1 MAAILLFQPYFEK
14 GASHGTLISLSL
26 SIFVIWGQ
34 EPCTSWGDCEGY
46 TKNNNCKVFGTVSI
60 LIVVVVVIIY
70 LSKLIKLYLFIFL
83 ATQLVGSSFPDQGLN
98 PGPQQ

>member
-34 EPCTSWGDCEGY
+34 EPCTSWGGCEGNQAGVQGLEFQETY
-46 TKNNNCKVFGTVSI
+46 ISKWIFQQDFFHFLCK
-60 LIVVVVVIIY
+60 
-70 LSKLIKLYLFIFL
+70 IKLRLEQVL
-83 ATQLVGSSFPDQGLN
+83 PVLPSQLSAGESSFLDP
-98 PGPQQ
+98 

>member
-14 GASHGTLISLSL
+14 GASHGNLISLSL

-60 LIVVVVVIIY
+60 LIVVKCSTNIIATN
-70 LSKLIKLYLFIFL
+70 FIFSL
-83 ATQLVGSSFPDQGLN
+83 LLKLTHFTGDDQIG
-98 PGPQQ
+98 